1 MQLCA
6 CAANPVVE
14 VDGELLQGD
23 RDRGEIA
30 VFRGVPFAEPP
41 VGDLRWQRPQPLQ
54 TKSAVRDA
62 TKFRAACMQSMR
74 ILNWYRDLAET
85 FGASRNVF
93 DDLAISEDCLY
104 LNVWTPDF
112 RPAARL
118 PVMVFIHGGSNNS
131 GWAYEPNYHGNA
143 LAGRGVVVVSIAYRL
158 GVFGFFSHPETSD
171 ANFGLWD
178 QLAALEWVQRH
189 IATFGGD
196 PARVTVFGES
206 AGAQD
211 VLALMASPRAS
222 GLFHRAILQSTAGF
236 GIGPKSQP
244 TLDEEQRRG
253 VLTADLFG
261 FVGAES
267 LEQLRQVPAA
277 RLLRVYEDNFAEH
290 YHTPAIDNS
299 LLSEP
304 VWHSINAGR
313 IAAIPIIIGTN
324 ADEWYESAPADAD
337 SDDVIDRVSASRY
350 LNAPSV
356 VEAVLAETDP
366 REALDRI
373 DSAEFMLCP
382 SQRLAAMQ
390 TARYGNAWVYYFS
403 RVRDGAAGSSVRA
416 YHGAELPYVFGSH
429 DPWLPTTDVDWL
441 LTRQIMGYWTS
452 FAGNGDPNATGSP
465 PWATF
470 SDPAGPVM
478 TFANEVRQGAAQEP
492 VLCAVF
498 RQAMERAGEN

>member
-171 ANFGLWD
+171 ANFGLW
-178 QLAALEWVQRH
+178 E
-189 IATFGGD
+189 IG
-196 PARVTVFGES
+196 
-206 AGAQD
+206 
-211 VLALMASPRAS
+211 RA
-222 GLFHRAILQSTAGF
+222 H
-236 GIGPKSQP
+236 
-244 TLDEEQRRG
+244 
-253 VLTADLFG
+253 V
-261 FVGAES
+261 
-267 LEQLRQVPAA
+267 
-277 RLLRVYEDNFAEH
+277 
-290 YHTPAIDNS
+290 
-299 LLSEP
+299 
-304 VWHSINAGR
+304 
-313 IAAIPIIIGTN
+313 
-324 ADEWYESAPADAD
+324 
-337 SDDVIDRVSASRY
+337 
-350 LNAPSV
+350 
-356 VEAVLAETDP
+356 
-366 REALDRI
+366 
-373 DSAEFMLCP
+373 
-382 SQRLAAMQ
+382 
-390 TARYGNAWVYYFS
+390 
-403 RVRDGAAGSSVRA
+403 
-416 YHGAELPYVFGSH
+416 
-429 DPWLPTTDVDWL
+429 
-441 LTRQIMGYWTS
+441 
-452 FAGNGDPNATGSP
+452 
-465 PWATF
+465 
-470 SDPAGPVM
+470 
-478 TFANEVRQGAAQEP
+478 
-492 VLCAVF
+492 
-498 RQAMERAGEN
+498 